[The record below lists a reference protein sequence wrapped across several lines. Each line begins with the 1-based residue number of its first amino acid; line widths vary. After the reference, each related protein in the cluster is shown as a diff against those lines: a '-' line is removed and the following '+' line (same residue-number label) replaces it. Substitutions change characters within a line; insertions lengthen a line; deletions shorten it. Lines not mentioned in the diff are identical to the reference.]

1 MSNWQ
6 ERSQDRLLVTGLVAV
21 LSDSDKQVSVPGAAF
36 SGRGS
41 LMVVSLLLSW
51 QGLCRRAALLGCPA
65 LSAPGAVPSPSPPPP
80 GRAPGTEPPS
90 LSTVPPPGESSGSKT
105 VTSRKEEIVPISSR
119 DKCR

>member
-51 QGLCRRAALLGCPA
+51 QGLCGGAALLGCPA
-65 LSAPGAVPSPSPPPP
+65 LSAPGAVPPPSPPPP
-80 GRAPGTEPPS
+80 G
-90 LSTVPPPGESSGSKT
+90 ESP
-105 VTSRKEEIVPISSR
+105 RH
-119 DKCR
+119 